1 MDIAQRLTEE
11 LRDTVLRLRQSD
23 SNTDEPSRLPGALP
37 VADPLDGTPIAH
49 DRDVDFGTRSLLIE
63 RAHRLA
69 SALGRVRQGTYGICD
84 ECAQPIAPGRL
95 AIMPEVPTC
104 HRCQD
109 GRERMERQSES
120 REVALVGEA
129 DEDLD
134 WEDLSR

>member
-1 MDIAQRLTEE
+1 MDIARRLTEE

-23 SNTDEPSRLPGALP
+23 SNTDEPSRLPGAPP

-84 ECAQPIAPGRL
+84 ECAQPIAPSRL

-104 HRCQD
+104 RRC
-109 GRERMERQSES
+109 QSES

>member
-104 HRCQD
+104 RRC
-109 GRERMERQSES
+109 QSES